1 MKDLRI
7 IIVTNVNEIYL
18 AQAIEVGQV
27 PYTHSLVALPTIN
40 LQLSHREAKLTALQV
55 EEKRQLLKKTGRAT
69 DLFSVAQ
76 LSERGRLPGVLR
88 LVQLHLL
95 DLEVDDDLRLLRRR
109 LTLVVAAVATRLLR
123 DARLE
128 R

>member
-1 MKDLRI
+1 M
-7 IIVTNVNEIYL
+7 
-18 AQAIEVGQV
+18 
-27 PYTHSLVALPTIN
+27 
-40 LQLSHREAKLTALQV
+40 
-55 EEKRQLLKKTGRAT
+55 T

-76 LSERGRLPGVLR
+76 LSELGRLPGVLR
-88 LVQLHLL
+88 LVQLHFL

>member
-1 MKDLRI
+1 MSIARTHRI
-7 IIVTNVNEIYL
+7 
-18 AQAIEVGQV
+18 AVG
-27 PYTHSLVALPTIN
+27 
-40 LQLSHREAKLTALQV
+40 E
-55 EEKRQLLKKTGRAT
+55 LL
-69 DLFSVAQ
+69 
-76 LSERGRLPGVLR
+76 ERVRLPGVLR